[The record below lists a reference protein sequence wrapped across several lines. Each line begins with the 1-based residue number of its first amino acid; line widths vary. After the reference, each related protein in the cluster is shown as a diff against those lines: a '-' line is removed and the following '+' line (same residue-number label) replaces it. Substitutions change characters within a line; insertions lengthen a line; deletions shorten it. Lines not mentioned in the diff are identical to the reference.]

1 MLIVVLGQ
9 CDDKIAVNQN
19 MTAAGEITESK
30 STGLKDFSPYVSNSD
45 PNLFKEYTLNTTPSE
60 YSIPSTT
67 PPTEYNMP
75 TARSRLVEHAREHDI
90 VCAESPTQS
99 LSLDLHRLNCN
110 TVNSVRSVTA
120 DNSVKRSYVCDQHS
134 SEEELSVIT
143 SASTGLPTEKRKL
156 STPLWTEADCADS
169 SDEEVCDLLAYAPTP
184 VTFGCSPPKGV
195 YKRSRIID
203 PQLFFSAA
211 RRTPLMVLPTDF
223 MAHSTT
229 SSRSKLYPC
238 RTSLTSAR

>member
-1 MLIVVLGQ
+1 MLIVFLGQ

-19 MTAAGEITESK
+19 MTAAGGITEPK
-30 STGLKDFSPYVSNSD
+30 STGSKVLSPYVSNSD
-45 PNLFKEYTLNTTPSE
+45 PSLVKEYTLNTTPSE
-60 YSIPSTT
+60 YSITSTT
-67 PPTEYNMP
+67 PPAEYNMP
-75 TARSRLVEHAREHDI
+75 KAVSRLVERAREHDI

-99 LSLDLHRLNCN
+99 LSLDLHRLSCN

-120 DNSVKRSYVCDQHS
+120 KDSVKRSYVCDQHS

-143 SASTGLPTEKRKL
+143 SASTSLLTEKRKL
-156 STPLWTEADCADS
+156 STPLWTEEECADS
-169 SDEEVCDLLAYAPTP
+169 SDDEICDLLAYPLTP

-211 RRTPLMVLPTDF
+211 RTPLMVLPTDF
-223 MAHSTT
+223 MAHSTK
-229 SSRSKLYPC
+229 SSRNKLYPC